1 MTQAVEVN
9 FDGLVGPTHNY
20 SGLSVGN
27 QASISHGGQASN
39 PRQAALQGIAKMRA
53 LLQRGLK
60 QSLLPPHER
69 PHTKTL
75 RKLGFRGSLSQMTQ
89 AAYQQSSALLAN
101 VMSASP
107 MWTANAATVSPSAD
121 TQDGRVHFTT
131 ANLASTFHRSIE
143 HEQTTRT
150 LKRIF
155 ANEQYFQVHDAID
168 LGAVMG
174 DEGAA
179 NHGRFVSSHGQQGVE
194 LFVYGRTAFEK
205 TSAAYPRRQALESF
219 QAIARHHGLNPS
231 HCVFAQQSPEAID
244 AGAFHND
251 VVSVTNGNTFF
262 LHEQTFAEQTKV
274 KAQIQAACDFP
285 IHFVEVP
292 QAQVSLEDAISTYLF
307 NSQLLSMPQGH
318 MALLLPMEVKEQAN
332 TREHVEQ
339 VIAADNP
346 IQEALY
352 MDLRESM
359 RNGGGPACL
368 RLRVVLTEAEQQALQ
383 GNMLLTEVQ
392 LDHLETIVKTH
403 YRDRLTPED
412 LADPQLITESHT
424 ALDEIT
430 QLLNLGSLYDFQQV
444 WR

>member
-20 SGLSVGN
+20 SGLSIGN
-27 QASISHGGQASN
+27 QASMSHGGQASN
-39 PRQAALQGIAKMRA
+39 PRKAALQGLAKMRA
-53 LLQRGLK
+53 LLKRGLT

-69 PHTKTL
+69 PHAKTL
-75 RKLGFRGSLSQMTQ
+75 RQLGFTGSLSYMTQ
-89 AAYQQSSALLAN
+89 VAYQQSPALLAN

-121 TQDGRVHFTT
+121 TKDGRVHFTS

-155 ANEQYFQVHDAID
+155 ADEQHFQVHDAID
-168 LGAVMG
+168 LGAFMG

-179 NHGRFVSSHGQQGVE
+179 NHGRFATAHGHQGVE
-194 LFVYGRTAFEK
+194 LFVYGRTAFDK
-205 TSAAYPRRQALESF
+205 STAKYPRRQALESF
-219 QAIARHHGLNPS
+219 QAVARQHGLNQS
-231 HCVFAQQSPEAID
+231 QCIFAQQNSEAID

-262 LHEQTFAEQTKV
+262 LHEQTFENQAEV
-274 KAQIQAACDFP
+274 KAQIQATCDFD

-292 QAQVSLEDAISTYLF
+292 KAQVSLNDVIQTYLF
-307 NSQLLSMPQGH
+307 NSQLLTMPEGH
-318 MALLLPMEVKEQAN
+318 MALLLPTEVKEQTN
-332 TREHVEQ
+332 TREQVEQ
-339 VIAADNP
+339 VIAANNP
-346 IQEALY
+346 IQEAIY

-359 RNGGGPACL
+359 HNGGGPACL
-368 RLRVVLTEAEQQALQ
+368 RLRAVLTEKERQALS
-383 GNMLLTEVQ
+383 GNMLLNDETLNQ
-392 LDHLETIVKTH
+392 LERLVNTH
-403 YRDRLTPED
+403 YRDGLVPKD
-412 LADPQLITESHT
+412 LADPQLIIESHT

-430 QLLNLGSLYDFQQV
+430 QLLELGSIYDFQQA
-444 WR
+444 